1 LVFLYS
7 APPCPDGARIRVQF
21 RAGNELAQN
30 TPYQDCVGFSVNFL
44 LGGLKFQTQY
54 SVRPTVDTGSQFQEG
69 PVLNLTTPAAA
80 VDFVARTVLQSPPFP
95 LPNAILLAAT
105 TASNPMATDLNGN
118 VVWYYPG
125 KPNFDEVGPFLLVR
139 PDRGGYFWGMI
150 ENPAGDRSQQLLREY
165 DLTGRTVLETNAA
178 RVSEQLVAMGKH
190 PIGAFHH
197 EARRLPDGTILTLA
211 TTERILTDVQ
221 GDGPVDVIGDT
232 IVVMD
237 RNLQVVW
244 AWDAFDHLDASRPA
258 TLRDRCPFG
267 GCPPLF
273 LAAAAQDW
281 LHGNSVVQTPDGHLL
296 YSSRSQDWVIKIDY
310 WNGEGGGDVLW
321 RLGKDGDFQFN
332 STDPYPWF
340 SHQHDAQLLNDNES
354 ILLLDNGNV
363 RATSDPTANSRGQL
377 IRIDE
382 QSRVATLGLNVDL
395 GGFSGA
401 LGSAQLL
408 PNGDYHFDLGVVSG
422 SSSSISL
429 EVDPSGKTVY
439 ALRVAAP
446 AYRTFRMRDIYT
458 P

>member
-1 LVFLYS
+1 
-7 APPCPDGARIRVQF
+7 
-21 RAGNELAQN
+21 
-30 TPYQDCVGFSVNFL
+30 
-44 LGGLKFQTQY
+44 
-54 SVRPTVDTGSQFQEG
+54 
-69 PVLNLTTPAAA
+69 
-80 VDFVARTVLQSPPFP
+80 
-95 LPNAILLAAT
+95 
-105 TASNPMATDLNGN
+105 
-118 VVWYYPG
+118 
-125 KPNFDEVGPFLLVR
+125 
-139 PDRGGYFWGMI
+139 
-150 ENPAGDRSQQLLREY
+150 
-165 DLTGRTVLETNAA
+165 
-178 RVSEQLVAMGKH
+178 
-190 PIGAFHH
+190 
-197 EARRLPDGTILTLA
+197 
-211 TTERILTDVQ
+211 
-221 GDGPVDVIGDT
+221 
-232 IVVMD
+232 
-237 RNLQVVW
+237 
-244 AWDAFDHLDASRPA
+244 
-258 TLRDRCPFG
+258 
-267 GCPPLF
+267 